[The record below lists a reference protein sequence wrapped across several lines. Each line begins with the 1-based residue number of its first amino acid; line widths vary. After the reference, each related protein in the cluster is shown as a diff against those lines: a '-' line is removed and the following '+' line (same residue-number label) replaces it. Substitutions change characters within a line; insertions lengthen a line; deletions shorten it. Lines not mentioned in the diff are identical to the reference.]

1 MDRPEWGAVDP
12 ITGEV
17 CVTLTNNT
25 RRTQAQV
32 DAANP
37 RAGNPFGQIIRWT
50 EARGEHSATGFTWE
64 LFVIAGNV
72 NTSRDLAGRPLN
84 ADSIFD
90 CPDGLWF
97 DPDGRLWIQTDI
109 GESEQNRG
117 ALEPVGNNAMLCAD
131 PRTGNIRRFPTGPTG
146 RDMTGVVSTPE
157 LRTMFVGVQH
167 PGASTTAEMHAAGTI
182 NSGFPDHDGTVPRSA
197 TLVITREDGGVIGA

>member
-84 ADSIFD
+84 ADSIFA

-109 GESEQNRG
+109 GESAQNRG

-131 PRTGNIRRFPTGPTG
+131 PRTGEIRRFPTGPTG
-146 RDMTGVVSTPE
+146 QEVTGVVSTPACG
-157 LRTMFVGVQH
+157 RCSWACSTPAPAPRPRCMRQARSIRASPTM
-167 PGASTTAEMHAAGTI
+167 TA
-182 NSGFPDHDGTVPRSA
+182 PCRVRPRW
-197 TLVITREDGGVIGA
+197 